1 MAMQNFTGDFNS
13 VNVFDSGSLQDYG
26 WSVVGQRKF
35 SPAEVNAI
43 SSAVVRTAHNIPGHP
58 EVEGRM
64 SVCFFLKR
72 GGCNFI
78 PVGRN
83 SQLTDGQ
90 NVNVSELT
98 LLELTNGSRNILH
111 VE

>member
-13 VNVFDSGSLQDYG
+13 VNVFDGSLQDYG
-26 WSVVGQRKF
+26 WQVIGTRKF
-35 SPAEVNAI
+35 SPAECNAI
-43 SSAVVRTAHNIPGHP
+43 SSAVVRIAHNVPGHP
-58 EVEGRM
+58 EVEGKL

-72 GGCNFI
+72 GKVNYI

-90 NVNVSELT
+90 EVKIEDLT
-98 LLELTNGSRNILH
+98 LLELSNGSRNILH

>member
-1 MAMQNFTGDFNS
+1 MQNFTGDFNS
-13 VNVFDSGSLQDYG
+13 VNVFESGALQDYG
-26 WSVVGQRKF
+26 WSVVGSRKF

-43 SSAVVRTAHNIPGHP
+43 QSAVVRTAHNVPGHP
-58 EVEGRM
+58 EVEGRK

-72 GGCNFI
+72 GGVNFI

-83 SQLTDGQ
+83 SQLADGQ
-90 NVNVSELT
+90 QVKVEDLT
-98 LLELTNGSRNILH
+98 LIQLTNGSRKILH